1 MEHSA
6 PHHPALVLLDELAAE
21 PIGPVVSKS
30 MVFDRLL
37 DLRNLVHDKPLLVTF
52 VDQLLGTVPGAT
64 MAPGE
69 WWQRELQALRLTMG
83 DTLCPEG
90 VA

>member
-21 PIGPVVSKS
+21 PIGPAVSKS

-37 DLRNLVHDKPLLVTF
+37 DLRNLIGDKPLLVTF
-52 VDQLLGTVPGAT
+52 VDQLLAAVPGAT
-64 MAPGE
+64 MASGD
-69 WWQRELQALRLTMG
+69 WWKNELKALRITMG
-83 DTLCPEG
+83 DALCPEG